1 MKIILALLLLIP
13 ALTFAEEKKLVKKCK
28 QKPGT
33 NMLEC
38 KMVEASNED
47 SSEEGSDSSDTKKT
61 NPYDVLGVNKFGG
74 RFELPEE
81 ANPNYQTLKYYLN
94 NYLNEW
100 EQFYKF
106 WPLKEYKYYVEKANK
121 PYEFEFELEKNSEVI
136 NALENTAML
145 SYLLYEDGK
154 IIIDEITPKGRFG
167 DLYTNESKMHS
178 QSVGKSIT
186 SYIVGHAICE
196 GYIKSIDTAI
206 NDWPALNN
214 TLYEGQKLIDLLNM
228 NAGDSKY
235 IDQHGIYNS
244 KRWYNHYPVQD
255 FLDNEFQGSKKS
267 KPRFNY
273 HGFMTNLLGT
283 YVLFKSGDKF
293 QILIDSVF
301 KDKAMIESGVF
312 FIKQENA
319 KPKDQTFWNQFYAT
333 RYDYLRIAKA
343 MLDDWKN
350 DTCVG
355 NYLKNIYKAA
365 IPKNKNYKQFS
376 RLGYSKKY
384 AGQFHTH
391 FKTTFQEI
399 NRPIM
404 MMDGY
409 GGQIIVLDFEK
420 DRAIAIQAIH
430 YDFNFKNLV
439 FDVLND

>member
-13 ALTFAEEKKLVKKCK
+13 ALTFAEEKKLLKKCK

-38 KMVEASNED
+38 KMVEEVA
-47 SSEEGSDSSDTKKT
+47 
-61 NPYDVLGVNKFGG
+61 GVDKFSG
-74 RFELPEE
+74 RFEIPED

-100 EQFYKF
+100 EQFYKS
-106 WPLKEYKYYVEKANK
+106 WPPEEYKYSIEKSSS
-121 PYEFEFELEKNSEVI
+121 PYEFEF
-136 NALENTAML
+136 ALSENTYVGEALNNSALL
-145 SYLLYEDGK
+145 SYLLYENGK
-154 IIIDEITPKGRFG
+154 IIIDEITPKSRFG

-178 QSVGKSIT
+178 QSLGKSIT

-196 GYIKSIDTAI
+196 GYIKSIDTALD
-206 NDWPALNN
+206 DWPALNN
-214 TLYEGQKLIDLLNM
+214 TLYKGQKLIDLLNM
-228 NAGDSKY
+228 NAGDQEY
-235 IDQHGIYNS
+235 IVQNGIINS
-244 KRWYNHYPVQD
+244 KRWYNSYPVQD
-255 FLDNEFQGSKKS
+255 FLQNEFQGSKKS
-267 KPRFNY
+267 RSRWNY

-283 YVLFKSGDKF
+283 YVLFKSGDEF
-293 QILIDSVF
+293 QTLLDSVF

-312 FIKQENA
+312 FTKQENA
-319 KPKDQTFWNQFYAT
+319 KPNDKTFWNQFRAT
-333 RYDYLRIAKA
+333 RYDYLRIARI

-365 IPKNKNYKQFS
+365 IPKNKKYKTGF
-376 RLGYSKKY
+376 RLGYTKKY

-399 NRPIM
+399 DRPIM

-430 YDFNFKNLV
+430 DDLDFKKLV
-439 FDVLND
+439 LDVLKD